1 MKFLVF
7 SDTHSDISAAED
19 VLKKHPDADKILHL
33 GDYLA
38 DGIKIGTLAG
48 KEVIGVKGNMDGGY
62 KNRDIQVVETEA
74 GNILLTHGHTESVNF
89 DLTKLYYLA
98 LEHGCTCALYGHTH
112 LPFMNEEDGVLF
124 FNPGS
129 LSDPRG
135 GRKASYGVLTANE
148 NGFSAAI
155 HYLDDELLKKKPAAA
170 PRRSGL
176 LRDMLNNSDRF

>member
-7 SDTHSDISAAED
+7 SDTHGDVSAVESI
-19 VLKKHPDADKILHL
+19 LEKHPDADKILHL
-33 GDYLA
+33 GDYFL
-38 DGIKIGTLAG
+38 DGKKIGTISG

-62 KNRDIQVVETEA
+62 RDRDVQVVETEA
-74 GNILLTHGHTESVNF
+74 GNILLTHGHMESVNF
-89 DLTKLYYLA
+89 DLTKLYYLT

-135 GRKASYGVLTANE
+135 GRKASYGLLIADE
-148 NGFSAAI
+148 KGFSASI
-155 HYLDDELLKKKPAAA
+155 LYLDDEQLKKKPAAS
-170 PRRSGL
+170 PRKSGL